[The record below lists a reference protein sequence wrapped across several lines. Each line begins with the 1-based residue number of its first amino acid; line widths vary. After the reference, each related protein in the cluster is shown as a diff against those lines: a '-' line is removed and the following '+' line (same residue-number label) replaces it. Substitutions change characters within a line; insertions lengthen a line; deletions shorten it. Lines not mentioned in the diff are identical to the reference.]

1 MNAQTLR
8 ASSLLMFSTSRWCV
22 GFLKAPTT
30 PLQMWQKPSCSPA
43 SSLSF
48 RTVSFILLRLRG
60 RRRSCRV
67 CIMSA
72 CGTKR
77 TKSDAVHKVSF

>member
-1 MNAQTLR
+1 
-8 ASSLLMFSTSRWCV
+8 
-22 GFLKAPTT
+22 
-30 PLQMWQKPSCSPA
+30 MWQKPSCSPA

-60 RRRSCRV
+60 RRLSCRV